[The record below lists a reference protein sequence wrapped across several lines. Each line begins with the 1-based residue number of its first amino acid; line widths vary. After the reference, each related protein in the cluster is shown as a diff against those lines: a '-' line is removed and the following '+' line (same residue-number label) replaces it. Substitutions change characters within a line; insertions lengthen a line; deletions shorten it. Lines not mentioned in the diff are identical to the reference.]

1 MTNDT
6 KKEWTPGKRI
16 RHGLIYGFCT
26 ALLVLVLEGALRDYV
41 VEGAFRLKIGTTAG
55 GLMLGV
61 LMAAVA
67 EFLCWY
73 FLCRS
78 EKQPGFDR
86 YAFRSYLHSGFWIT
100 LGFVGLLSALTTL
113 GGGAVPADVRWNTI
127 LSPFFTMVIMS
138 CLLWKGS
145 REGAMIVPW
154 FIHALWLCPLL
165 MVLPGNEVASD
176 MDRTVVTFVLVF
188 TPVFYVAA
196 LVLFIRNRKKVRDPK
211 EYIPAGHAVSRRGKK
226 RSREEEQPAL
236 SQAFAE
242 AAPAKSAEAE
252 DAPDVAEATDRYAAE
267 KVEDHYL

>member
-41 VEGAFRLKIGTTAG
+41 VEGAFHLKIGTTAG
-55 GLMLGV
+55 GLVLGV
-61 LMAAVA
+61 LMAAVE

-138 CLLWKGS
+138 CLLWKGP

-154 FIHALWLCPLL
+154 FIH
-165 MVLPGNEVASD
+165 S
-176 MDRTVVTFVLVF
+176 
-188 TPVFYVAA
+188 
-196 LVLFIRNRKKVRDPK
+196 
-211 EYIPAGHAVSRRGKK
+211 
-226 RSREEEQPAL
+226 
-236 SQAFAE
+236 
-242 AAPAKSAEAE
+242 
-252 DAPDVAEATDRYAAE
+252 
-267 KVEDHYL
+267 

>member
-1 MTNDT
+1 M
-6 KKEWTPGKRI
+6 
-16 RHGLIYGFCT
+16 
-26 ALLVLVLEGALRDYV
+26 
-41 VEGAFRLKIGTTAG
+41 
-55 GLMLGV
+55 
-61 LMAAVA
+61 
-67 EFLCWY
+67 
-73 FLCRS
+73 
-78 EKQPGFDR
+78 
-86 YAFRSYLHSGFWIT
+86 
-100 LGFVGLLSALTTL
+100 
-113 GGGAVPADVRWNTI
+113 
-127 LSPFFTMVIMS
+127 SPFFTMVIMS

-165 MVLPGNEVASD
+165 MVLPGNEVTSD

-226 RSREEEQPAL
+226 KSREEEQPAL
-236 SQAFAE
+236 SQMFAE
-242 AAPAKSAEAE
+242 EAPAESGKEAEAE